1 MRVVISL
8 LAAGVLA
15 SAAEACPPPPSPPSP
30 NAGGDAGPV
39 FDADAGASIYVR
51 ACANIA
57 ARARAACA
65 DLRLRPSVPLRRDE
79 QGRRACVRHAR
90 REVPVSLRS
99 AVVFSGV
106 AALAAAI
113 VLILE
118 ALVT

>member
-8 LAAGVLA
+8 LAPGVLA

-57 ARARAACA
+57 AKGCSEGIKPNCAAVLEHAQLARISDYDPPCLSGATSKAA
-65 DLRLRPSVPLRRDE
+65 V
-79 QGRRACVRHAR
+79 RACGMHGVRC
-90 REVPVSLRS
+90 P
-99 AVVFSGV
+99 
-106 AALAAAI
+106 
-113 VLILE
+113 
-118 ALVT
+118 